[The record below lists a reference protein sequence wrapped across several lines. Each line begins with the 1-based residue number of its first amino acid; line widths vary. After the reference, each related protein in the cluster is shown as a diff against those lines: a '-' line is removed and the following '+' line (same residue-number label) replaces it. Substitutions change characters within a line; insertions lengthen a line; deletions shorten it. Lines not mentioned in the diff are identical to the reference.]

1 MGKALI
7 KEKYRYD
14 WRYYLVGYA
23 SEASRSYTWQCKTE
37 VLGYA
42 DAERAFRVT
51 RMITHCC
58 SWYIPVLYV
67 CTKKKNFTVPSCV
80 NNFTILTSLKRWTSR
95 VTTMQWQLWSSIQCL
110 KSRVCK
116 AEALPLFFNR
126 KYWSR
131 TQAFL
136 TQVNWIVV
144 HSYKFQL

>member
-1 MGKALI
+1 MQVKHRGPTHGNAKLRFWDMQMQREPSA
-7 KEKYRYD
+7 
-14 WRYYLVGYA
+14 WREWSRTAVVGTYQ
-23 SEASRSYTWQCKTE
+23 Y
-37 VLGYA
+37 
-42 DAERAFRVT
+42 
-51 RMITHCC
+51 
-58 SWYIPVLYV
+58 
-67 CTKKKNFTVPSCV
+67 CTSVPKKNFTVPSCV

-144 HSYKFQL
+144 HSYKLVKCECEFDLERIQRTSTG